1 MARLDRPAPPSIR
14 IYRSAYVQRHRP
26 WLNVSSL
33 GTVQCASRCGVSPG
47 CLLRARISPQHHCLT
62 FHRRGNGRA
71 VMDLK
76 SSERPRQLGRR
87 KRSAD
92 VHRLGVRQSEVHRAI
107 NRGRFFLLMDSEKGT
122 IELMAECS
130 RCAKFTIRPLELA
143 CGERYVACSMCETV
157 MPLLPEVLLTL
168 RRYAAD
174 AQAALQRVGRCIVA
188 VRTPRS

>member
-1 MARLDRPAPPSIR
+1 MYRGTAPGSMFPRWGECNARPD
-14 IYRSAYVQRHRP
+14 YWV
-26 WLNVSSL
+26 
-33 GTVQCASRCGVSPG
+33 TPG
-47 CLLRARISPQHHCLT
+47 GLLRVSPQHQCLT
-62 FHRRGNGRA
+62 FHPRGNGRA
-71 VMDLK
+71 VMGLGR
-76 SSERPRQLGRR
+76 SERPRQLRRR

-157 MPLLPEVLLTL
+157 MPLLPAVLVTL

-174 AQAALQRVGRCIVA
+174 TQTALQRLGRHILA
-188 VRTPRS
+188 VPTPRS